1 MINCTRATGLCWSRA
16 TFRFF
21 SRSLYVIFLGAILS
35 GCEAPLDLS
44 GVEAQRSQPT
54 QRADLLEAAARY
66 QDTVVVVGG
75 IGTVVQSFNG
85 GISWQRTTL
94 PGKPF
99 LVDVTVCPDGSFYAI
114 DKTDG
119 VWSIQP
125 DGQWLRQALP
135 DMTEPQA
142 MTCDDANVLWVIGG
156 FSTILHSNDAGASWG
171 SWSLDED
178 IYLTTIQFIDG
189 QNGVVSGEF
198 GTVLL
203 TNDGGVSWSRASD
216 LPGSFYP
223 QSTYFISSL
232 EGWVVGLSGTIW
244 KTGDGAQ
251 SWQLVS
257 SGINTPLYG
266 ITGYGNTL
274 VAVGD
279 NTAILYQKVGD
290 ESWTPLNEA
299 AKSRTYLRAVVS
311 LDDGR
316 FVVAGGG
323 GILFAV
329 TIPGSGAQARL
340 EAPDE

>member
-1 MINCTRATGLCWSRA
+1 MINCTRAMGLFWSRV
-16 TFRFF
+16 THRFVL
-21 SRSLYVIFLGAILS
+21 RSLCVLFFGAVLS

-44 GVEAQRSQPT
+44 GVEVQLSQPT
-54 QRADLLEAAARY
+54 QRADLFQATARY

-75 IGTVVQSFNG
+75 IGTILQSFNA

-94 PGKPF
+94 PDKPF

-119 VWSIQP
+119 IWSIQP
-125 DGQWLRQALP
+125 DDQWERQALP

-142 MTCDDANVLWVIGG
+142 MTCDAQNVIWVIGG
-156 FSTILHSNDAGASWG
+156 FSTILHSNDGGASWE
-171 SWSLDED
+171 SWSPDED

-203 TNDGGVSWSRASD
+203 TSDGGVTWNRAND

-223 QSTYFISSL
+223 QSAYFISPR
-232 EGWVVGLSGTIW
+232 EGWVVGLGGTIW
-244 KTGDGAQ
+244 KTDDGGQ
-251 SWQLVS
+251 SWQLMF

-266 ITGYGNTL
+266 ITGYGDTL

-279 NTAILYQKVGD
+279 NTTILYQRVGD
-290 ESWTPLNEA
+290 ESWAPLNEA
-299 AKSRTYLRAVVS
+299 AKSLTYLRGITG
-311 LDDGR
+311 LGDGR
-316 FVVAGGG
+316 FLVAGGG
-323 GILFAV
+323 GSLFAV
-329 TIPGSGAQARL
+329 TIPDSGAMTEL
-340 EAPDE
+340 EVPDE